1 MTTYFFLIISV
12 LFIPLACSG
21 IQSKKTR
28 NQYTLLLSIIAV
40 FLIMALKAPSVGR
53 DIISYKNLYEAM
65 EFRSWENYNI
75 SWMESG
81 YELLTMVFVRVF
93 HASFQT
99 FMACVYAFL
108 YFSYYVFFKR
118 YSMDYTTSVLLYIC
132 FTFFTFDTSAV
143 RTMLGVAICL
153 FAVPYAEKKGI
164 KNALVFFAITLF
176 AAQIHRSAYI
186 FFAVYFVIKYR
197 FSLKTAIFYVG
208 IPALLLLYKGQLY
221 RLISLYFKSV
231 EESDIE
237 VGGNMLVYV
246 TCLVL
251 TIVIWFVYD
260 RRNNDEQAEL
270 QPEVIEKKEED
281 NKRQELTNYFNT
293 TALSMRMIYVGL
305 VVLMFSTGSVL
316 ARMAQYML
324 LFVLI
329 LVPNNIARLNTRS
342 RVILKWIL
350 YIFAIIYFWRFS
362 LMANALDI
370 VPYKT
375 FWNA

>member
-1 MTTYFFLIISV
+1 
-12 LFIPLACSG
+12 
-21 IQSKKTR
+21 
-28 NQYTLLLSIIAV
+28 
-40 FLIMALKAPSVGR
+40 
-53 DIISYKNLYEAM
+53 
-65 EFRSWENYNI
+65 
-75 SWMESG
+75 
-81 YELLTMVFVRVF
+81 
-93 HASFQT
+93 
-99 FMACVYAFL
+99 
-108 YFSYYVFFKR
+108 
-118 YSMDYTTSVLLYIC
+118 
-132 FTFFTFDTSAV
+132 
-143 RTMLGVAICL
+143 
-153 FAVPYAEKKGI
+153 
-164 KNALVFFAITLF
+164 
-176 AAQIHRSAYI
+176 
-186 FFAVYFVIKYR
+186 
-197 FSLKTAIFYVG
+197 
-208 IPALLLLYKGQLY
+208 
-221 RLISLYFKSV
+221 
-231 EESDIE
+231 
-237 VGGNMLVYV
+237 MLVYV